1 MFSKTASLNV
11 IIILVK
17 ILIYDESICIFNNIS
32 NAHFH
37 LTLFS
42 VQLLVVIIMRDNSDD
57 EVLEISRDQFVH
69 KVDEALRKE
78 YGFFF
83 SHEEPNVHKVF
94 VYFYKC
100 ISIHKMHLI
109 FSITGTH
116 VHYLS

>member
-17 ILIYDESICIFNNIS
+17 ILFYGESICIFNNIS

-42 VQLLVVIIMRDNSDD
+42 VQLLVVFIMGDNSDD

-69 KVDEALRKE
+69 KVDEALRKD

-83 SHEEPNVHKVF
+83 SHEEPNVHQVI

-100 ISIHKMHLI
+100 RFLHKIHMI

-116 VHYLS
+116 LHYLS

>member
-11 IIILVK
+11 IIVLAK

-42 VQLLVVIIMRDNSDD
+42 VQLLVVFIMGDNSDD

-69 KVDEALRKE
+69 KVDEALCKD

-83 SHEEPNVHKVF
+83 SHEEPNVHQVII
-94 VYFYKC
+94 YFYKC
-100 ISIHKMHLI
+100 IFIHKMYLI
-109 FSITGTH
+109 FSIRGTN
-116 VHYLS
+116 VHYLF